1 MRKPVTGL
9 LAAAAIVAGVA
20 GCSLPEVLPLAGGTT
35 AGPSPYGSWY
45 EQHWAANSVAL
56 SAADSPDGDRRS
68 GDVAAFEETPEAD
81 FDADAAA
88 ERLGGAPVVNEP
100 MGSPPPAVESN
111 ARLGEPAVDFDNSSP
126 YQFPSSS
133 FAPKGNAVPET
144 EPHTGQQIV
153 PPKGGPIRY

>member
-35 AGPSPYGSWY
+35 PGPSPYGSWY
-45 EQHWAANSVAL
+45 EQHWATNSVL
-56 SAADSPDGDRRS
+56 MSATDTPEGQNTS
-68 GDVAAFEETPEAD
+68 GDVAAFEENPGVD
-81 FDADAAA
+81 FDAGADA
-88 ERLGGAPVVNEP
+88 ERLGNDPVVKEP

-111 ARLGEPAVDFDNSSP
+111 ARTGEQGADFDNSSP

-133 FAPKGNAVPET
+133 FSPKANAVPET